1 MKNLLITVA
10 ALVLLLV
17 VYSVSLPQPEKDHGK
32 VKIGAPDDT
41 GGMIIHYMVNEKG
54 YGGVEVQQDFEL
66 YPVKDCCSNTA
77 QWALSTN
84 QYEVAVMCP
93 DAAASLLEKDN
104 RFEIISP
111 CLVNSDIVIIK
122 PGIKPQKIGISQ
134 NRNHQK
140 QIVAELFGQ
149 ACTTVTMLPS
159 AVPYAYEKNAVDGVV
174 VDALRG
180 LNLTGEKLSSTNGD
194 NEHVTYVLVVN
205 KDFKADPRYQEF
217 LRLFEESVNEL
228 NNPDI
233 LAQEIYKYKN
243 IDISREE
250 VNQWNRL
257 GIKHVFTTPETH
269 G

>member
-1 MKNLLITVA
+1 MKNFLITVA
-10 ALVLLLV
+10 ALALLLV
-17 VYSVSLPQPEKDHGK
+17 VYYVSLPQPEKDRGK

-41 GGMIIHYMVNEKG
+41 GGMIIHYLVNEKG
-54 YGGVEVQQDFEL
+54 YSGVEVQQDFEL

-84 QYEVAVMCP
+84 QYDLAVMCP
-93 DAAASLLEKDN
+93 DAAASLIEKDD

-122 PGIKPQKIGISQ
+122 PGIIPKKIGVSQ
-134 NRNHQK
+134 NRSHQI
-140 QIVAELFGQ
+140 QIVTGLFGE
-149 ACTTVTMLPS
+149 ACATATMLP
-159 AVPYAYEKNAVDGVV
+159 AALPYAYEKNAVDGVV

-180 LNLTGEKLSSTNGD
+180 LNLTGDKLPSTNGD
-194 NEHVTYVLVVN
+194 SDHTTYVLVVK
-205 KDFKADPRYQEF
+205 KDFKVDPRYQEF
-217 LRLFEESVNEL
+217 LRLFEESANEL

-243 IDISREE
+243 IVIPREE

-257 GIKHVFTTPETH
+257 RIKHVFTTPETR